1 MEGRRVIPPSCWR
14 YWRRVR
20 FEYARAICE
29 YAWES
34 EESLRDGRAA
44 AVRATRERLFDAHS
58 HLTDVQRALFLGTEV
73 SPWEAHPHP

>member
-1 MEGRRVIPPSCWR
+1 MEGLRVVAPSCLR

-29 YAWES
+29 YAWEGD
-34 EESLRDGRAA
+34 ESLRDGRAA

-58 HLTDVQRALFLGTEV
+58 HLTDVQRALFLGERDDA
-73 SPWEAHPHP
+73 PHAHPR